1 MAMFTSNGIPIY
13 YETEGKGFPL
23 IGIQGKDSNLDWW
36 HPATRNALADKYR
49 FIMLD
54 NRGTGRSGHPAE
66 EYGIADMATDVVGLM
81 DELQIE
87 KAYVLGQSMGGMI
100 AQEVALQNPNRVEKL
115 VLVCTTPGVA
125 RAAFSSQMLELISG
139 KVVLSSPQDSL
150 RLLFPEW
157 FIRDNPALMEQLT
170 KLMQRYPIDQRT
182 ASIHDV
188 AYQSFDSY
196 DRLPAI
202 SVPTLV
208 IHGEAD
214 WIFTPAHA
222 EILAQRIPDAQ
233 LLMVPDAGH
242 GVFLQAHERIIERLA
257 RFLTVLPLDF

>member
-1 MAMFTSNGIPIY
+1 MAMFTSNGISIY
-13 YETEGKGFPL
+13 YETEGEGFPL

-36 HPATRNALADKYR
+36 HPSTRSALADKYR

-54 NRGTGRSGHPAE
+54 NRGSGRSGHPAKV
-66 EYGIADMATDVVGLM
+66 YGVADMATDVVGLM
-81 DELQIE
+81 NELQIE

-100 AQEVALQNPNRVEKL
+100 AQEVALQSPDRVEKL
-115 VLVCTTPGVA
+115 VLVCTTPGVT
-125 RAAFSSQMLELISG
+125 RAALSSQMLELING
-139 KVVLSSPQDSL
+139 KFVLSSPQDSL
-150 RLLFPEW
+150 RLLFPEL
-157 FIRDNPALMEQLT
+157 FIRDNPELMEQLV
-170 KLMQRYPIDQRT
+170 KLMQRYPVEPRT
-182 ASIHDV
+182 TSIHDA

-202 SVPTLV
+202 SVPTMI

-242 GVFLQAHERIIERLA
+242 GVFLQEHERIIERLA
-257 RFLTVLPLDF
+257 RFLSA